1 MDLALPSANSVND
14 SIRSRPRCKWPTTLA
29 FATPAHIAGVGLQA
43 PNTSTEMPLPD
54 AAITTLVAFID
65 VDPRSD
71 KRCRGYYSGGRG
83 SRLRDV
89 GGSFELLLLP
99 WAH

>member
-1 MDLALPSANSVND
+1 
-14 SIRSRPRCKWPTTLA
+14 
-29 FATPAHIAGVGLQA
+29 
-43 PNTSTEMPLPD
+43 MPLPD